1 MRWGEANEGLVVGCD
16 GAQSRLVLASDLVPS
31 LYGSGHYRSIGSQ
44 DGLCRLCILRFNII
58 IQMEVGQP

>member
-1 MRWGEANEGLVVGCD
+1 MRWGEANKGLVVGYD
-16 GAQSRLVLASDLVPS
+16 GAQSWHVVASGLVPA